1 MLAERRL
8 KDGLNKTIRERG
20 DRRYGCGII
29 MRDKRRREV
38 YQKEGSGVALWGGG
52 EGSRVKT
59 SMSLCEC
66 ERNRTMT

>member
-1 MLAERRL
+1 MMMLAEQRL
-8 KDGLNKTIRERG
+8 KDGINKTIRERG
-20 DRRYGCGII
+20 DRRYGCNI

-38 YQKEGSGVALWGGG
+38 CQKEGGWWGGG